1 MTEAEWLASRHPEK
15 MLEELQYLEKN
26 RKSRL
31 YAVACCQR
39 LLRLDGLPREL
50 IRRAVETAER
60 FADGRVN
67 RRELL
72 EARLTPREVDLFE
85 SHPSCLAVDQAVSD
99 LCRVGYVS
107 LRDVSLSAARA
118 MAHTDPELVFV
129 SQHYGYLGKPV
140 SRAECAAQCD
150 FLRDLFGPSPF
161 RRVTV
166 DPSWL
171 AWSGGMIARLAEA
184 IYEDRAYDRLPIL
197 ADALEEAGCT
207 DADILGHCRGGGNH
221 VQGCWPVDLV
231 LGKE

>member
-1 MTEAEWLASRHPEK
+1 MTEAEWLACRHPEK
-15 MLEELQYLEKN
+15 MLEELQNLEKN

-31 YAVACCQR
+31 FAAACCQR
-39 LLRLDGLPREL
+39 LLRLDGLPGDL
-50 IRRAVETAER
+50 IRRKVDTAER
-60 FADGRVN
+60 YADGQAN
-67 RRELL
+67 RRELH

-85 SHPSCLAVDQAVSD
+85 SHPSCYAVHQAVDA
-99 LCRVGYVS
+99 LCHVGYADRSEVS
-107 LRDVSLSAARA
+107 FFAALA
-118 MAHTDPELVFV
+118 MAHTDPELVPGANIGHR
-129 SQHYGYLGKPV
+129 SRPV

-184 IYEDRAYDRLPIL
+184 IYEDRAFDRLPIL

-221 VQGCWPVDLV
+221 VRGCWPVDLI